1 MPMVAIGLNGPGQRM
16 GVWDRSR
23 QCQIV
28 DTDLGS
34 GTLGDLAVAK
44 NVDEPLRIANLDRI
58 SGAMGQR
65 AHRAALRTSTTA
77 TNR

>member
-1 MPMVAIGLNGPGQRM
+1 M
-16 GVWDRSR
+16 GGGGSWDRSC

-34 GTLGDLAVAK
+34 GTYGDLAVAK
-44 NVDEPLRIANLDRI
+44 NVDEPLRIANLDRFPR
-58 SGAMGQR
+58 AMGQR
-65 AHRAALRTSTTA
+65 ADRAALRTVITA